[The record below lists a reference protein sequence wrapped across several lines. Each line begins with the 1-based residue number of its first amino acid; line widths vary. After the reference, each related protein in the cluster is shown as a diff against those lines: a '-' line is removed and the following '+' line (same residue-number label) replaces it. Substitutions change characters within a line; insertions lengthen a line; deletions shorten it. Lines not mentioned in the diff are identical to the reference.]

1 MSFVELHSRTYA
13 SFLAAASSPEEMIET
28 ASGLGYRAL
37 AITDLNEVGGVVRAH
52 EAAKRTGL
60 SLCIGAELNLLDPGV
75 PNILLIAKNRGGY
88 RQLTRLLTHARR
100 SQPRGA
106 PGVYLK
112 DIITSSDGLLCL
124 LTTACA
130 PPVIRRLQSAFADDL
145 SLLVTRNFAPDD
157 AARLRDA
164 KSLSQLTG
172 IALCASGAPR
182 YHTPLRKPLMDVLTA
197 IAHNTP
203 LNHCGYLLQAN
214 GEQHLQ
220 SPREMHRRFTQVG
233 LTKAIDRAHML
244 AERCAFSLDEL
255 RFVYPEK
262 HLPPGETPITYFR
275 QIVAQGANERYGA
288 HPSDQIKYQLAHEL
302 ELIETLK
309 VEGFFLTMYDII
321 RFARS
326 QGILCQG
333 RGSAAN
339 SAVCYALGITSVEP
353 VQAGLLFERFI
364 SLERGEP
371 PDIDVD
377 FEHERREEVIQ
388 WVYDFYGRDHAGLV
402 CTNICYR
409 PRSAVRDVGKAIGLT
424 IDQTDR
430 LAKGLSQWTMEA
442 PLESNLLLEA
452 GVDTDS
458 TAAAQLREFV
468 PQILG
473 FPRHRGTHVGG
484 MIVTA
489 EPLIDI
495 APLENAAMADRAIIP
510 WDKNDVDA
518 LGMCKFDLLGLG
530 ILTALRKSMSLIE
543 IHEGR
548 RYTLAS
554 IPQSDELTYERISA
568 SDTIGTFQ
576 IESRAQQS
584 MLPRLQPKCFYD
596 LVIAISI
603 IRPGPIQGGMVHPFL
618 RRRNGEE
625 PISFPHPSLVPILAR
640 TLGVPLFQE
649 QVMRMAVEVA
659 GFSPGE
665 ADELR
670 RKMGAWRQRGN
681 MGDVKERLISGMT
694 SRGIS
699 TQYAEQ
705 IFKQIQGF
713 GEYGFPESHAISFAL
728 LAYASAWIKT
738 HYPAHYVTGM
748 LNSQPL
754 GFYSPHT
761 LIEDSKRHGVVFL
774 PIDVEYSQWDCTM
787 ENHAVRLGLRYVN
800 GLGAAAKSSYD
811 TACLSRPFRTVDN
824 FAEKTGFDRR
834 ALAKLAHA
842 GAFRSLNRQVDSRS
856 PEIVRLCRRAAFWN
870 VLRPR
875 GPAGEHQIPLPDD
888 PRAAFPSMTR
898 QEEVSADFEVT
909 GVSADAHPVSFL
921 RESLAARGAI
931 AICDLTR
938 LRDGIST
945 RVAGLI
951 IGRQH
956 PSTAKGFV
964 FLSLEDET
972 ELLNVIVNPQ
982 LFERQKTEITRYP
995 LVLIEGQLQSATGS
1009 ISLKATKV
1017 VPLTRLKEQP
1027 NIQSRDFQ

>member
-1 MSFVELHSRTYA
+1 MSFSELQSRTHA
-13 SFLAAASSPEEMIET
+13 SFLAAASSPEEMVET
-28 ASGLGYRAL
+28 AAALEYSAL
-37 AITDLNEVGGVVRAH
+37 AITDLNEVGGIVRAH
-52 EAAKRTGL
+52 EAAKRANIK
-60 SLCIGAELNLLDPGV
+60 LCIGAEVTVLERHTPNVLL
-75 PNILLIAKNRGGY
+75 LAKNKLGY
-88 RQLTRLLTHARR
+88 SRLTRLLTHARR
-100 SQPRGA
+100 SRPRGEPA
-106 PGVYLK
+106 LSLGDLTANPE
-112 DIITSSDGLLCL
+112 GLLCL
-124 LTTACA
+124 LTA
-130 PPVIRRLQSAFADDL
+130 PTTPETVRRLQSAYGDDL
-145 SLLVTRNFAPDD
+145 SLTITQSYTPN
-157 AARLRDA
+157 AAQRLRDTQH
-164 KSLSQLTG
+164 LSELTG

-197 IAHNTP
+197 VAHNTD
-203 LNHCGYLLQAN
+203 LASCGYLLQAN

-220 SPREMHRRFTQVG
+220 APHVIHERFAHVG
-233 LTKAIDRAHML
+233 LSHAVDRANLL
-244 AERCAFSLDEL
+244 AERCQFSLDEL

-275 QIVAQGANERYGA
+275 QLVAQGASERYGA
-288 HPSDQIKYQLAHEL
+288 HPSPQVKQQLEHEL
-302 ELIETLK
+302 ELIESLR
-309 VEGFFLTMYDII
+309 VEGFFLTMFDII

-353 VQAGLLFERFI
+353 VRAGLLFERFL

-409 PRSAVRDVGKAIGLT
+409 PRSAVRDVGKALGLT
-424 IDQTDR
+424 LDQTDR
-430 LAKGLSQWTMEA
+430 LAKRLSQWTMDA
-442 PLESNLLLEA
+442 PLEPGMLLEA
-452 GVDTDS
+452 GVDPES
-458 TAAAQLREFV
+458 NIAYQLRELV

-489 EPLIDI
+489 EPLIDV
-495 APLENAAMADRAIIP
+495 APLENAAMENRAIIP
-510 WDKNDVDA
+510 WDKDDVDA

-543 IHEGR
+543 QHEGR
-548 RYTLAS
+548 KYHLAS
-554 IPQSDELTYERISA
+554 IPQGDELTYERISA

-584 MLPRLQPKCFYD
+584 MLPRLQPTCFYD

-625 PISFPHPSLVPILAR
+625 PITFPHPSLVPILAR

-670 RKMGAWRQRGN
+670 RKMGAWRKRGS
-681 MGDVKERLISGMT
+681 MGDVKERLITGMT
-694 SRGIS
+694 ERGIS
-699 TQYAEQ
+699 PQYAEQ

-728 LAYASAWIKT
+728 LAYASAWLKT
-738 HYPAHYVTGM
+738 HYPAHYVAGM

-761 LIEDSKRHGVVFL
+761 LIEDAKRHGVVFL
-774 PIDVEYSQWDCTM
+774 PIDVEHSQWDCTL
-787 ENHAVRLGLRYVN
+787 EKRAVRLGLRYVS
-800 GLGAAAKSSYD
+800 GLGDAAQSRFIA
-811 TACLSRPFRTVDN
+811 ACSSRPFRTVDA
-824 FAEKTGFDRR
+824 FASLTRFDRG
-834 ALAKLAHA
+834 ALTKLAHA
-842 GAFRSLNRQVDSRS
+842 GAFRSLNRQLDPHS
-856 PEIVRLCRRAAFWN
+856 PATIRLCRRAAFWN

-875 GPAGEHQIPLPDD
+875 SGPTERQIPLPDD
-888 PRAAFPSMTR
+888 PRASFPSMTR
-898 QEEVSADFEVT
+898 QEEVRADFEAT
-909 GVSADAHPVSFL
+909 GVSADAHPVTFL
-921 RESLAARGAI
+921 RESLAARGAVAI
-931 AICDLTR
+931 ADLAQ
-938 LRDGIST
+938 LRDGIKT
-945 RVAGLI
+945 KTAGLI

-956 PSTAKGFV
+956 PTTAKGFV
-964 FLSLEDET
+964 FVSLEDET
-972 ELLNVIVNPQ
+972 GLLNVIISPQ
-982 LFERQKTEITRYP
+982 LFARQKTEITRYP
-995 LVLIEGQLQSATGS
+995 LVMIEGQLQSATGS
-1009 ISLKATKV
+1009 VSLKASQV
-1017 VPLTRLKEQP
+1017 IPLTKLHEQP
-1027 NIQSRDFQ
+1027 DIRSRDFR